1 MGILMT
7 LIMVMQHENSDQAF
21 RLVASQIFFMN
32 EGTRIE
38 SAVSV
43 PPLQGRRSDKYNH
56 SVKKKQQK
64 KTSVTTTT
72 KPVEP

>member
-7 LIMVMQHENSDQAF
+7 LIMVMHQENSDQAF

-64 KTSVTTTT
+64 KNISNNNNKTG
-72 KPVEP
+72 

>member
-7 LIMVMQHENSDQAF
+7 LIMVMHQENSDQAF

-56 SVKKKQQK
+56 SVKKK
-64 KTSVTTTT
+64 TT
-72 KPVEP
+72 KKNISNNNNKTG

>member
-1 MGILMT
+1 MT
-7 LIMVMQHENSDQAF
+7 LIMVMHQENSDQAL
-21 RLVASQIFFMN
+21 RLVASQIFLMN

-56 SVKKKQQK
+56 SVKKKKQQK

>member
-7 LIMVMQHENSDQAF
+7 LIMVMHQENSDQAF

-56 SVKKKQQK
+56 SVKKKK
-64 KTSVTTTT
+64 KKKNISNNNNKTG
-72 KPVEP
+72 

>member
-1 MGILMT
+1 MT
-7 LIMVMQHENSDQAF
+7 LIMVMHQENSDQ
-21 RLVASQIFFMN
+21 LVASQIFFMN

-56 SVKKKQQK
+56 SVKKK
-64 KTSVTTTT
+64 TT
-72 KPVEP
+72 KKNISNNNNKTG